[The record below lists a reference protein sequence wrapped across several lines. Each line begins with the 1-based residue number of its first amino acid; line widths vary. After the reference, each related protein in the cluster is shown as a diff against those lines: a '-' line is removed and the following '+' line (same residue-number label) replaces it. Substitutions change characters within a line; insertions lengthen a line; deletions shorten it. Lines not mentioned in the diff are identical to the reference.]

1 MKNYTLLLMLSLLLV
16 KTSYSQTIKGQITNG
31 IDVIPFANIS
41 VKSSGI
47 GVAADSNGHFILND
61 VPEGKHEIVVS
72 AIGYI
77 KHKDSFTVKAGL
89 NSYNLVLKE
98 SSYKLD
104 QVVVTGTM
112 KESFIQASPVKVD
125 VITQRFLEKVVTSN
139 IMEVIDNI
147 NGVQKQVNCGVCGT
161 NDIHINGME
170 GPYTLVLI
178 DGMPIMSSLS
188 TVYALNGIPT
198 SLIKQ
203 IEVIKGPS
211 STLYGTE
218 AVAGVINII
227 TKKPSDVSLIE
238 LGVFFNSDLEKN
250 LDFAYAPK
258 IKNVNMLLSGNLYSM
273 TNFMDEVGDFTGGDG
288 FSDIPL
294 SKRLSLFN
302 RLSLKRKSGKSLD
315 FSAKFYNEDRYGG
328 VKEWT
333 TNFKGSDSIYGEY
346 IYTERIELIG
356 KYQFPFQE
364 NIRLDASYNY
374 HYQDSYYGDTK
385 YEAWQEVYFANFIWD
400 KKIDLNNDFL
410 LGYTHRYQSYV
421 DSTLSNV
428 NEQQFIPGLFVQDE
442 MRFHHN
448 LSVLAGL
455 RIDHHEDHG
464 FIYSPRLNAKWR
476 PETYTTVRLNG
487 GTGFR
492 TVNLFTEDHAA
503 LTGARD
509 VIIVEELSP
518 EESYNINLNVNHV
531 FTLGSSSGTIDF
543 DVFYIHFK
551 NKILPDYET
560 NESQIIYAN
569 LDGVSISRGL
579 AFNFQQNFEIPL
591 SISAGGTILDLY
603 SINENGVE
611 QEELFVPSFSGV
623 FSISYRLE
631 MYDASI
637 DWAGKVYGPMNL
649 PTYDEPFKREESSP
663 WFTLQNLQFNK
674 RFNNQLSSYFAI
686 KNIIN
691 YTQESPIIDPE
702 NPFGDNFDT
711 AYAYG
716 PMQGRRFVLGISYKL

>member
-1 MKNYTLLLMLSLLLV
+1 MKNYTLLLLSLLLI
-16 KTSYSQTIKGQITNG
+16 KTSYTQTIKGQITNG
-31 IDVIPFANIS
+31 NDVIPFANIS

-47 GVAADSNGHFILND
+47 GVAADADGRFILND
-61 VPEGKHEIVVS
+61 VAEGKHEIVVS

-77 KHKDSFTVKAGL
+77 KHKEFFSVQAGI
-89 NSYNLVLKE
+89 NHYNLVLRE
-98 SSYKLD
+98 SSYELD

-112 KESFIQASPVKVD
+112 KESFIQASAVKVD
-125 VITQRFLEKVVTSN
+125 VITQRFLEKVVTAN
-139 IMEVIDNI
+139 FMEVIDNI
-147 NGVQKQVNCGVCGT
+147 NGVQKQVNCAVCGT

-188 TVYALNGIPT
+188 TVYGLNGIPT

-238 LGVFFNSDLEKN
+238 LDVFFNSDQENN

-258 IKNVNMLLSGNLYSM
+258 IKNMNVLLSGNLYSM
-273 TNFMDEVGDFTGGDG
+273 TNFIDEVGSSVGGDG
-288 FSDIPL
+288 FSDVPL

-315 FSAKFYNEDRYGG
+315 FSAKYYNEDRYGG
-328 VKEWT
+328 VEEWT
-333 TNFKGSDSIYGEY
+333 TNFRGSDSIYGES
-346 IYTERIELIG
+346 IYTERIELTG

-385 YEAWQEVYFANFIWD
+385 YEAWQEVYFANLIWD

-428 NEQQFIPGLFVQDE
+428 NEQKFTPGLFVQDE
-442 MRFHHN
+442 MKFHHN

-455 RIDHHEDHG
+455 RIDHHKDHG
-464 FIYSPRLNAKWR
+464 FICSPRLNVKWR

-492 TVNLFTEDHAA
+492 IVNLFTEDHAA

-509 VIIVEELSP
+509 VVIVEELNP
-518 EESYNINLNVNHV
+518 EESYNINLNINHI
-531 FTLGSSSGTIDF
+531 FTYYSSSGTIDF
-543 DVFYIHFK
+543 DVFYTYFK
-551 NKILPDYET
+551 NKILPDYDT

-569 LDGVSISRGL
+569 LDGFSISRGL

-591 SISAGGTILDLY
+591 SITAGGTILDLY
-603 SINENGVE
+603 SINKNGLE

-623 FSISYRLE
+623 FSISYQLKLH
-631 MYDASI
+631 DASI
-637 DWAGKVYGPMNL
+637 DWTGKVYGPMNL
-649 PTYDEPFKREESSP
+649 PTYDEPFKREENSP
-663 WFTLQNLQFNK
+663 WFSLQHLQFNK
-674 RFNNQLSSYFAI
+674 KFNSQLSSYIAI
-686 KNIIN
+686 KNIID
-691 YTQESPIIDPE
+691 YTQESPIIDSE
-702 NPFGDNFDT
+702 NPFGDDFDT

-716 PMQGRRFVLGISYKL
+716 PMQGRRFVLGISYNL